1 MRRQKQEQRR
11 KQAVAR
17 YLEGER
23 IESICRSMRCS
34 KAWLYK
40 WRDRY
45 NRRMVDSASW
55 WTEKKRIPKAVPS
68 RTPGRIEQ
76 VILEL
81 RREGLT
87 GAQIKER
94 LKQEGICPLPSLR
107 TVYRIIGRNKGEFT

>member
-11 KQAVAR
+11 KEAINR
-17 YLEGER
+17 YLEGEK

-40 WRDRY
+40 WLGRY
-45 NRRMVDSASW
+45 NRRMVDDSAW
-55 WTEKKRIPKAVPS
+55 WTEKKRIPKTIHS
-68 RTPGRIEQ
+68 KTPADIEQ
-76 VILEL
+76 AILRL
-81 RREGLT
+81 RTMGLT

-107 TVYRIIGRNKGEFT
+107 TVYRVLDRNKGEFT